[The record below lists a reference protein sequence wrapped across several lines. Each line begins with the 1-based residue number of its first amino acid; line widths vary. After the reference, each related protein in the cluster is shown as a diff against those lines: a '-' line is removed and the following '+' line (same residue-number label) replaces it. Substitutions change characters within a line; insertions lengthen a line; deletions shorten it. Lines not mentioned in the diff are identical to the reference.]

1 MSFLAFILIFASAV
15 THVLW
20 NLIAKKDHM
29 SMGFYACLCTFGAL
43 AWCHVQ
49 FWTPVEIWKLPVT
62 FWLCM
67 AGVVASEFLY
77 CCGLTL
83 TYRKLD
89 MVTAYPLVRAFPIL
103 LTALITSLTGLGTH
117 LSWQACTGFA
127 VVFAG
132 VLLIP
137 LAKLSDFSLR
147 QYCRTST
154 LLVLMAAGGTTGY
167 TVLDSLAQQI
177 LRENAGPEIVST
189 VISMSYYSTRSITLA
204 SCMWCATLCFRS
216 GREVIRQIWRDRNWH
231 VIVAGICG
239 SSTYVLVLVA
249 MNFVTNVAYVQ
260 TFRQLGLPV
269 GMLGGVLILKEK
281 SAPVKWVGVALILSG
296 LAFSVQ

>member
-1 MSFLAFILIFASAV
+1 
-15 THVLW
+15 
-20 NLIAKKDHM
+20 
-29 SMGFYACLCTFGAL
+29 
-43 AWCHVQ
+43 
-49 FWTPVEIWKLPVT
+49 
-62 FWLCM
+62 
-67 AGVVASEFLY
+67 
-77 CCGLTL
+77 
-83 TYRKLD
+83 
-89 MVTAYPLVRAFPIL
+89 
-103 LTALITSLTGLGTH
+103 
-117 LSWQACTGFA
+117 
-127 VVFAG
+127 
-132 VLLIP
+132 
-137 LAKLSDFSLR
+137 
-147 QYCRTST
+147 
-154 LLVLMAAGGTTGY
+154 MAAGGTTGY